1 MIIKGKT
8 CFAVTFWTATYQEHS
23 YRNTSPIGRE
33 HEPFIR
39 AAGSSPGVPIGSLN
53 IILRE
58 TSDYLWL
65 DVFLLKKEKGWCI
78 MLKKAQRRDKHMK
91 PRIFVSST
99 FYDLKYMRDDLSNF
113 IRAHDFEPIMFE
125 EGDVGY
131 TPGKGLDESC
141 YETMKTA
148 DMVVLIIGGNYG
160 SPASGENKDGIEEYL
175 SVTRKEFI
183 TAVKA
188 SIPAYVF
195 IDASVY
201 AEYGIYEENMQN
213 IEEKKCEIRF
223 KATKDINVF
232 RFIKSIK
239 TIGNI
244 SITEFKKSGEI
255 KSFLG
260 KQWADMFKTYLK
272 SLRENKD
279 TLQVQDAIARLNT
292 MMQQMEVMVN
302 GLGKNVL
309 KDESD
314 EFDRILMQQRQIK
327 AQEIA
332 RRISNYLTCNFSN
345 KNRKHNVTV
354 LVESYRDLLKN
365 MKEEKLD
372 LSVADDLKIFKKFI
386 SNLSDNGIGVSCIVN
401 SLMELDELLKEFCK
415 SDKIKDEVIN
425 NLMKSQYYDKLC
437 KRENEVTVN
446 EIETPEET

>member
-1 MIIKGKT
+1 
-8 CFAVTFWTATYQEHS
+8 
-23 YRNTSPIGRE
+23 
-33 HEPFIR
+33 
-39 AAGSSPGVPIGSLN
+39 
-53 IILRE
+53 
-58 TSDYLWL
+58 
-65 DVFLLKKEKGWCI
+65 
-78 MLKKAQRRDKHMK
+78 MK

-292 MMQQMEVMVN
+292 MMQQMELMVN
-302 GLGKNVL
+302 GLGKKVL
-309 KDESD
+309 ENQSAELGK
-314 EFDRILMQQRQIK
+314 IVAQQRQIK
-327 AQEIA
+327 AREIA
-332 RRISNYLTCNFSN
+332 RRMSNYLTCNFSDISSR
-345 KNRKHNVTV
+345 KNNVTA
-354 LVESYRDLLKN
+354 LVDCYRDFLKE
-365 MKEEKLD
+365 MKEDKFD
-372 LSVADDLKIFKKFI
+372 LSVEEDFKIFNRFV
-386 SNLSDNGIGVSCIVN
+386 SNLTIKGIGVICVN
-401 SLMELDELLKEFCK
+401 SGLFERDELLKEFCE
-415 SDKIKDEVIN
+415 SDDIKADVIM
-425 NLMKSQYYDKLC
+425 NLMKSQYYRNLS
-437 KRENEVTVN
+437 KRENEAVLDEK
-446 EIETPEET
+446 EISVEM

>member
-1 MIIKGKT
+1 
-8 CFAVTFWTATYQEHS
+8 
-23 YRNTSPIGRE
+23 
-33 HEPFIR
+33 
-39 AAGSSPGVPIGSLN
+39 
-53 IILRE
+53 
-58 TSDYLWL
+58 
-65 DVFLLKKEKGWCI
+65 

-292 MMQQMEVMVN
+292 MMQQMELMVN
-302 GLGKNVL
+302 GLGKKVL
-309 KDESD
+309 ENQSAELGK
-314 EFDRILMQQRQIK
+314 IVAQQRQIK
-327 AQEIA
+327 AREIA
-332 RRISNYLTCNFSN
+332 RRMSNYLTCNFSDISSR
-345 KNRKHNVTV
+345 KNNVTA
-354 LVESYRDLLKN
+354 LVDCYRDFLKE
-365 MKEEKLD
+365 MKEDKFD
-372 LSVADDLKIFKKFI
+372 LSVEEDFKIFNRFV
-386 SNLSDNGIGVSCIVN
+386 SNLTIKGIGVICVN
-401 SLMELDELLKEFCK
+401 SGLFERDELLKEFCE
-415 SDKIKDEVIN
+415 SDDIKADVIM
-425 NLMKSQYYDKLC
+425 NLMKSQYYRNLS
-437 KRENEVTVN
+437 KRENEAVLDEK
-446 EIETPEET
+446 EISVEM

>member
-1 MIIKGKT
+1 
-8 CFAVTFWTATYQEHS
+8 
-23 YRNTSPIGRE
+23 
-33 HEPFIR
+33 
-39 AAGSSPGVPIGSLN
+39 
-53 IILRE
+53 
-58 TSDYLWL
+58 
-65 DVFLLKKEKGWCI
+65 

-99 FYDLKYMRDDLSNF
+99 FYDLKYMRDDLANF

-141 YETMKTA
+141 YETMKNA

-213 IEEKKCEIRF
+213 IEERKCEIRF

-292 MMQQMEVMVN
+292 MMQQMELMVN
-302 GLGKNVL
+302 GLGKKVL
-309 KDESD
+309 ENQSAELGK
-314 EFDRILMQQRQIK
+314 IVAQQRQIK
-327 AQEIA
+327 AREIA
-332 RRISNYLTCNFSN
+332 RRISNYLTCNFSDGTS
-345 KNRKHNVTV
+345 RRSNVTA
-354 LVESYRDLLKN
+354 LVDCYRAFLKE
-365 MKEEKLD
+365 MPEDKFD
-372 LSVADDLKIFKKFI
+372 LSVRANHIIFNRFV
-386 SNLSDNGIGVSCIVN
+386 SNLTEKGIGITCIN
-401 SLMELDELLKEFCK
+401 ESLFERDELLKEFCD
-415 SDKIKDEVIN
+415 SDEIKDDVIL
-425 NLMKSQYYDKLC
+425 NLMRSQYYRNLS
-437 KRENEVTVN
+437 KREDETMLSEK
-446 EIETPEET
+446 EISEEK

>member
-1 MIIKGKT
+1 
-8 CFAVTFWTATYQEHS
+8 
-23 YRNTSPIGRE
+23 
-33 HEPFIR
+33 
-39 AAGSSPGVPIGSLN
+39 
-53 IILRE
+53 
-58 TSDYLWL
+58 
-65 DVFLLKKEKGWCI
+65 

-292 MMQQMEVMVN
+292 MMQQMELMVN
-302 GLGKNVL
+302 GLGKKVL
-309 KDESD
+309 ENQSAELGK
-314 EFDRILMQQRQIK
+314 IVAQQRQIK
-327 AQEIA
+327 AREIA
-332 RRISNYLTCNFSN
+332 RRISNYLTCNFSDISSR
-345 KNRKHNVTV
+345 KNNVTA
-354 LVESYRDLLKN
+354 LVDCYRDFLKE
-365 MKEEKLD
+365 MKEDKFD
-372 LSVADDLKIFKKFI
+372 LSVEEDFKIFNRFV
-386 SNLSDNGIGVSCIVN
+386 SNLTIKGIGVICVN
-401 SLMELDELLKEFCK
+401 SGLFERDELLKEFCE
-415 SDKIKDEVIN
+415 SDDIKADVIM
-425 NLMKSQYYDKLC
+425 NLMKSQYYRNLS
-437 KRENEVTVN
+437 KRENEAVLDEK
-446 EIETPEET
+446 EISVEM

>member
-1 MIIKGKT
+1 
-8 CFAVTFWTATYQEHS
+8 
-23 YRNTSPIGRE
+23 
-33 HEPFIR
+33 
-39 AAGSSPGVPIGSLN
+39 
-53 IILRE
+53 
-58 TSDYLWL
+58 
-65 DVFLLKKEKGWCI
+65 
-78 MLKKAQRRDKHMK
+78 MK

-99 FYDLKYMRDDLSNF
+99 FYDLKYMRDDLANF

-309 KDESD
+309 KDEST
-314 EFDRILMQQRQIK
+314 EFDRIIMQQRQIK
-327 AQEIA
+327 AREIA
-332 RRISNYLTCNFSN
+332 RRMSNYLTCNFST
-345 KNRKHNVTV
+345 KSKKHNVTV
-354 LVESYRDLLKN
+354 LVESYRELLKN

-372 LSVADDLKIFKKFI
+372 LSVPDDLKIFKEFI

-401 SLMELDELLKEFCK
+401 SLMELDELLKEFCT
-415 SDKIKDEVIN
+415 SDEIRDEVIN
-425 NLMKSQYYDKLC
+425 NLMKSQYYDNLS
-437 KRENEVTVN
+437 KRENEVNVN
-446 EIETPEET
+446 EIETSEET

>member
-1 MIIKGKT
+1 
-8 CFAVTFWTATYQEHS
+8 
-23 YRNTSPIGRE
+23 
-33 HEPFIR
+33 
-39 AAGSSPGVPIGSLN
+39 
-53 IILRE
+53 
-58 TSDYLWL
+58 
-65 DVFLLKKEKGWCI
+65 

-292 MMQQMEVMVN
+292 MMQQMELMVN
-302 GLGKNVL
+302 GLGKKVL
-309 KDESD
+309 ENQSAELGK
-314 EFDRILMQQRQIK
+314 IVAQQRQIK
-327 AQEIA
+327 AREIA
-332 RRISNYLTCNFSN
+332 RRISNYLTCNFSDISSR
-345 KNRKHNVTV
+345 KNNVTA
-354 LVESYRDLLKN
+354 LVDCYRDFLKE
-365 MKEEKLD
+365 MKEDKFD
-372 LSVADDLKIFKKFI
+372 LSVEEDFKIFNKFV
-386 SNLSDNGIGVSCIVN
+386 SNLTIKGIGVICVN
-401 SLMELDELLKEFCK
+401 SGLFERDELLKEFCE
-415 SDKIKDEVIN
+415 SDDIKADVIM
-425 NLMKSQYYDKLC
+425 NLMKSQYYRNLS
-437 KRENEVTVN
+437 KRENEAVLDEK
-446 EIETPEET
+446 EISVEM